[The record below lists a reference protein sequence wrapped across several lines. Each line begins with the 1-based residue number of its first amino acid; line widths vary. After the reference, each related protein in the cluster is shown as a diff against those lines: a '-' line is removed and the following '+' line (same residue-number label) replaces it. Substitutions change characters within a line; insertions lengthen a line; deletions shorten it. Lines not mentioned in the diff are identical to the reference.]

1 MDLILCSLIAAS
13 AALTIAGKYRS
24 RRLVYAFKPLTT
36 LLIVLLALDESR
48 VGAQETYQRL
58 IGAGLLLSLL
68 GDVFLM
74 LQRERF
80 LAGLVSF
87 LLAHLLYIA
96 AFLQD
101 MSPGA
106 GPLWLWGAFLLYA
119 AGGLYT
125 LLPRVGDLK
134 LPITVYTLALNVMA
148 ILACSRLLV
157 FETQAAT
164 YAAIG
169 AVLFLLSD
177 SILSWNKFVK
187 PFALAELL
195 LLSTYFA
202 GQTLIALSV

>member
-1 MDLILCSLIAAS
+1 MDFILCSLIALC

-24 RRLVYAFKPLTT
+24 RTLLYIFKPLTT

-48 VGAQETYQRL
+48 VGKQEIYQWL
-58 IGAGLLLSLL
+58 IGAGLLFSLL

-74 LQRERF
+74 LRRERF
-80 LAGLVSF
+80 LAGLISF
-87 LLAHLLYIA
+87 LLAHLLYIT

-101 MSPGA
+101 MSPA
-106 GPLWLWGAFLLYA
+106 DGPLWLWGAFLLYA
-119 AGGLYT
+119 AGGLYL
-125 LLPRVGDLK
+125 LLPRVGALK
-134 LPITVYTLALNVMA
+134 LPVAAYTLALNVMA
-148 ILACSRLLV
+148 VLACSRLLV
-157 FETQAAT
+157 LETQAAT

-187 PFALAELL
+187 PFAVAELL